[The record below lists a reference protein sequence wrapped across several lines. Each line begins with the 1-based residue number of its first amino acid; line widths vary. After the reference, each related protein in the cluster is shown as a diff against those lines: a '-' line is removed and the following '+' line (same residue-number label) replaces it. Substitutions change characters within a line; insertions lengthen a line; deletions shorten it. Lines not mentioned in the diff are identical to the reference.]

1 MTDAKT
7 LLLELRG
14 DTQWRQ
20 NRAALRGRWRGRAS
34 IPSRRRNADAVS
46 GSYQDQRFLR
56 SGGKAICGFRVQTE
70 GYEGS
75 DRDARPSLR
84 RIHDAHEGG
93 RHRTPYPSSV
103 RGTTCCG
110 KGTNQ
115 AAAGI
120 AERRR
125 RGASAEPERGGRPPS
140 ATYRDLLR
148 SVRLPQL
155 ERRSVRKLDHFDR
168 LRGGDRL

>member
-1 MTDAKT
+1 MTDART
-7 LLLELRG
+7 LLLELIAVIPNQFLPPVGMPTRY
-14 DTQWRQ
+14 Q
-20 NRAALRGRWRGRAS
+20 GRTK
-34 IPSRRRNADAVS
+34 IKDF
-46 GSYQDQRFLR
+46 Y
-56 SGGKAICGFRVQTE
+56 
-70 GYEGS
+70 
-75 DRDARPSLR
+75 
-84 RIHDAHEGG
+84 AHQGG
-93 RHRTPYPSSV
+93 RHRTSYPSSV

-168 LRGGDRL
+168 LRGGDRS